1 MKLIEFKE
9 YNNLDSEKSLNKKKI
24 IGFMITAVIIVLAIT
39 FSVVYA
45 CNKTFRNWADIH
57 ILMKSISEGSL
68 SSIDID
74 VDEDVSVYAYDRYIA
89 VLKDN
94 KLNIYNSSGKSTAS
108 LDINIS
114 TPVFTANGKYL
125 AVAEKG
131 KQKIYLISGTKTK
144 WSNDIEGTISKVSVN
159 ENGYVSVICSGTTY
173 KSVIIVFDQNG
184 NLLIK
189 SYIPSNSVIDSAVS
203 SDNKYLSFAEIDTSG
218 TLIKST
224 VKTIAVNDSNN
235 SSEITPIYT
244 YEMDT
249 NLLITNLRYHGSKN
263 LICMCNAGIYL
274 LSDGNTQMLMNF
286 EEENKNY
293 TFAGIDLIN
302 NIYEIEEVSDGIAN
316 QSSQIKII
324 NTGTKKVNN
333 YSINSIAKSTSS
345 AGDNIAINLGTDIYF
360 INTKGWL
367 KKKYSANEEIRNIIV
382 SDRIAAIVFR
392 DKIEILVF

>member
-184 NLLIK
+184 NQLIK

-274 LSDGNTQMLMNF
+274 LSDGNTQILMNF

-392 DKIEILVF
+392 DKIEILVL

>member
-1 MKLIEFKE
+1 MKLIEF
-9 YNNLDSEKSLNKKKI
+9 NNLDSEKSLNKKKI

-184 NLLIK
+184 NQLIK

-224 VKTIAVNDSNN
+224 VKTIAVNDYNN

-392 DKIEILVF
+392 DKIEILVL

>member
-1 MKLIEFKE
+1 M
-9 YNNLDSEKSLNKKKI
+9 NKKNYTRWLFVLPAI
-24 IGFMITAVIIVLAIT
+24 IIVLALFVYPIISSFY
-39 FSVVYA
+39 FSFT
-45 CNKTFRNWADIH
+45 NKNLIRPT
-57 ILMKSISEGSL
+57 
-68 SSIDID
+68 
-74 VDEDVSVYAYDRYIA
+74 YDFVGLDNYIA

-184 NLLIK
+184 NQLIK

-392 DKIEILVF
+392 DKIEILVL

>member
-94 KLNIYNSSGKSTAS
+94 KLNIYNSLGKSTAS

-184 NLLIK
+184 NQLIK

-392 DKIEILVF
+392 DKIEILVL

>member
-144 WSNDIEGTISKVSVN
+144 WSNDIEGTISKFSVN

-184 NLLIK
+184 NQLIK

-392 DKIEILVF
+392 DKIEILVL

>member
-184 NLLIK
+184 NQLIK

-235 SSEITPIYT
+235 SSKITPIYT

-392 DKIEILVF
+392 DKIEILVL

>member
-39 FSVVYA
+39 FSVLYA

-184 NLLIK
+184 NQLIK

-392 DKIEILVF
+392 DKIEILVL

>member
-57 ILMKSISEGSL
+57 ILMKSISEGNL

-184 NLLIK
+184 NQLIK

-392 DKIEILVF
+392 DKIEILVL

>member
-57 ILMKSISEGSL
+57 ILMKNISEGSL

-131 KQKIYLISGTKTK
+131 KQRIYLISGTKTK

-184 NLLIK
+184 NQLIK

-392 DKIEILVF
+392 DKIEILVL

>member
-184 NLLIK
+184 NQLIK

-218 TLIKST
+218 RLIKST

-392 DKIEILVF
+392 DKIEILVL

>member
-144 WSNDIEGTISKVSVN
+144 WSNDIEETISKVSVN

-184 NLLIK
+184 NQLIK

-392 DKIEILVF
+392 DKIEILVL

>member
-184 NLLIK
+184 NQLIK

-203 SDNKYLSFAEIDTSG
+203 SDNKYLSFAEIDTSE

-392 DKIEILVF
+392 DKIEILVL

>member
-9 YNNLDSEKSLNKKKI
+9 YNNLDSERSLNKKII

-184 NLLIK
+184 NQLIK

-367 KKKYSANEEIRNIIV
+367 KKIYRANEEIRNIIV

-392 DKIEILVF
+392 DKIEILVL

>member
-94 KLNIYNSSGKSTAS
+94 KLNIYNSSGKSTVS

-184 NLLIK
+184 NQLIK

-392 DKIEILVF
+392 DKIEILVL

>member
-184 NLLIK
+184 NQLIK
-189 SYIPSNSVIDSAVS
+189 SCIPSNSVIDSAVS

-392 DKIEILVF
+392 DKIEILVL

>member
-159 ENGYVSVICSGTTY
+159 ENGYVSVICSGTTN

-184 NLLIK
+184 NQLIK

-392 DKIEILVF
+392 DKIEILVL

>member
-392 DKIEILVF
+392 DKIEILVL

>member
-1 MKLIEFKE
+1 
-9 YNNLDSEKSLNKKKI
+9 
-24 IGFMITAVIIVLAIT
+24 MITAVIIVLAIT

-94 KLNIYNSSGKSTAS
+94 KLNIYNSSGKSAAS

-173 KSVIIVFDQNG
+173 KSVIIV
-184 NLLIK
+184 LTK
-189 SYIPSNSVIDSAVS
+189 M
-203 SDNKYLSFAEIDTSG
+203 EIS
-218 TLIKST
+218 
-224 VKTIAVNDSNN
+224 
-235 SSEITPIYT
+235 
-244 YEMDT
+244 
-249 NLLITNLRYHGSKN
+249 
-263 LICMCNAGIYL
+263 
-274 LSDGNTQMLMNF
+274 
-286 EEENKNY
+286 
-293 TFAGIDLIN
+293 
-302 NIYEIEEVSDGIAN
+302 
-316 QSSQIKII
+316 
-324 NTGTKKVNN
+324 
-333 YSINSIAKSTSS
+333 
-345 AGDNIAINLGTDIYF
+345 
-360 INTKGWL
+360 
-367 KKKYSANEEIRNIIV
+367 
-382 SDRIAAIVFR
+382 
-392 DKIEILVF
+392 

>member
-184 NLLIK
+184 NQLIK

-293 TFAGIDLIN
+293 TFAEIDLIN

-392 DKIEILVF
+392 DKIEILVL

>member
-9 YNNLDSEKSLNKKKI
+9 YNNLDSERSLNKKKI

-184 NLLIK
+184 NQLIK

-224 VKTIAVNDSNN
+224 VKTIAVNDSKN

-392 DKIEILVF
+392 DKIEILVL

>member
-24 IGFMITAVIIVLAIT
+24 IGFMINAVIIVLAIT

-94 KLNIYNSSGKSTAS
+94 KLNIYNSSGKSTVS

-184 NLLIK
+184 NQLIK

-392 DKIEILVF
+392 DKIEILVL

>member
-9 YNNLDSEKSLNKKKI
+9 YNNLDNEKSLNKKKI

-184 NLLIK
+184 NQLIK

-392 DKIEILVF
+392 DKIEILVL

>member
-184 NLLIK
+184 NQLIK

-302 NIYEIEEVSDGIAN
+302 NIYEIEEVSDGIAS

-392 DKIEILVF
+392 DKIEILVL